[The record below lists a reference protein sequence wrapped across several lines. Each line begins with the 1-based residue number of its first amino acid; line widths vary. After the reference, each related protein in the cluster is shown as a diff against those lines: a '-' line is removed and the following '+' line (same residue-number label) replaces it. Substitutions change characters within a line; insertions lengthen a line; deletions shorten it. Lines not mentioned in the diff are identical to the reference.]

1 MSIGYFATGMITA
14 TNNVYTALVAFAQ
27 RAAEFGVF
35 CRGTVA
41 GRVRALFFSFVCHE

>member
-27 RAAEFGVF
+27 RAAEFAVF
-35 CRGTVA
+35 RRGAVA
-41 GRVRALFFSFVCHE
+41 GRVGALLLFFVCHE